1 MPKEYRTI
9 QEVAGPLMLVHGVE
23 GVTYDELGEIELA
36 SGETRRCKV
45 LEVNGSDVL
54 VQLFESSTGI
64 NLSNSKVRFLGR
76 SMELGVSGD
85 MLGRVF
91 DGVGR
96 PIDDG
101 PEILP
106 EERRDIN
113 GKTYIVSLPSALR
126 DEIATELT
134 SALQGLSGCEL
145 ESKEMAFALHYR
157 QAPQQQSAV
166 LELAQRIVQRY
177 PLLALQLGKCV
188 VEIKPRGV
196 NKGEAISAF
205 MQEAP
210 FAGREPVFV
219 GDDLT
224 DEAGF
229 SVVNQLQGMSVK
241 VGAGETQA
249 HWRLADAA
257 AVRTW
262 LQHLAYDA
270 QTERRDDHESF
281 SRSL

>member
-1 MPKEYRTI
+1 MAELDALTHPRRLPL
-9 QEVAGPLMLVHGVE
+9 AGVHG
-23 GVTYDELGEIELA
+23 A
-36 SGETRRCKV
+36 
-45 LEVNGSDVL
+45 
-54 VQLFESSTGI
+54 
-64 NLSNSKVRFLGR
+64 
-76 SMELGVSGD
+76 
-85 MLGRVF
+85 
-91 DGVGR
+91 
-96 PIDDG
+96 
-101 PEILP
+101 
-106 EERRDIN
+106 ERRDIN
-113 GKTYIVSLPSALR
+113 GKTYIVSLPTALR
-126 DEIATELT
+126 DEIAAELT
-134 SALQGLSGCEL
+134 SALEALPGCEL

-157 QAPQQQSAV
+157 RPAAAERRAGAGAADCSALSAAGV
-166 LELAQRIVQRY
+166 TAC
-177 PLLALQLGKCV
+177 KCV

-196 NKGEAISAF
+196 NKGEAITAF
-205 MQEAP
+205 MHEAP

>member
-1 MPKEYRTI
+1 
-9 QEVAGPLMLVHGVE
+9 
-23 GVTYDELGEIELA
+23 
-36 SGETRRCKV
+36 
-45 LEVNGSDVL
+45 
-54 VQLFESSTGI
+54 
-64 NLSNSKVRFLGR
+64 
-76 SMELGVSGD
+76 
-85 MLGRVF
+85 
-91 DGVGR
+91 
-96 PIDDG
+96 
-101 PEILP
+101 
-106 EERRDIN
+106 
-113 GKTYIVSLPSALR
+113 
-126 DEIATELT
+126 
-134 SALQGLSGCEL
+134 
-145 ESKEMAFALHYR
+145 KEMAFALHYR

-196 NKGEAISAF
+196 NKGEAITAF

>member
-1 MPKEYRTI
+1 MSELDALTHPWRLPL
-9 QEVAGPLMLVHGVE
+9 AGVHG
-23 GVTYDELGEIELA
+23 A
-36 SGETRRCKV
+36 
-45 LEVNGSDVL
+45 
-54 VQLFESSTGI
+54 
-64 NLSNSKVRFLGR
+64 
-76 SMELGVSGD
+76 
-85 MLGRVF
+85 
-91 DGVGR
+91 
-96 PIDDG
+96 
-101 PEILP
+101 
-106 EERRDIN
+106 ERRDIN

>member
-1 MPKEYRTI
+1 MGGEQDGARLAMGEVDDQLQYHLLVTKVQRRAGLI
-9 QEVAGPLMLVHGVE
+9 QQDILAGA
-23 GVTYDELGEIELA
+23 DQRA
-36 SGETRRCKV
+36 
-45 LEVNGSDVL
+45 
-54 VQLFESSTGI
+54 
-64 NLSNSKVRFLGR
+64 
-76 SMELGVSGD
+76 
-85 MLGRVF
+85 
-91 DGVGR
+91 
-96 PIDDG
+96 
-101 PEILP
+101 
-106 EERRDIN
+106 
-113 GKTYIVSLPSALR
+113 
-126 DEIATELT
+126 
-134 SALQGLSGCEL
+134 
-145 ESKEMAFALHYR
+145 MAFALHYR

-196 NKGEAISAF
+196 NKGEAITAF

>member
-1 MPKEYRTI
+1 MDNQISVPPALTGNYAFFFDLDGTLADI
-9 QEVAGPLMLVHGVE
+9 QPHPDQVVIPDSTLQALNALAGVHG
-23 GVTYDELGEIELA
+23 A
-36 SGETRRCKV
+36 
-45 LEVNGSDVL
+45 
-54 VQLFESSTGI
+54 
-64 NLSNSKVRFLGR
+64 
-76 SMELGVSGD
+76 
-85 MLGRVF
+85 
-91 DGVGR
+91 
-96 PIDDG
+96 
-101 PEILP
+101 
-106 EERRDIN
+106 ERRDIN
-113 GKTYIVSLPSALR
+113 GKTYIVSLPTALR
-126 DEIATELT
+126 DEIAAELT
-134 SALQGLSGCEL
+134 SALEALQGCEL

-196 NKGEAISAF
+196 NKGEAITAF

-241 VGAGETQA
+241 VGSGETQA

>member
-1 MPKEYRTI
+1 MAELDALTHPWRLPL
-9 QEVAGPLMLVHGVE
+9 AGVHG
-23 GVTYDELGEIELA
+23 A
-36 SGETRRCKV
+36 
-45 LEVNGSDVL
+45 
-54 VQLFESSTGI
+54 
-64 NLSNSKVRFLGR
+64 
-76 SMELGVSGD
+76 
-85 MLGRVF
+85 
-91 DGVGR
+91 
-96 PIDDG
+96 
-101 PEILP
+101 
-106 EERRDIN
+106 ERRDIN
-113 GKTYIVSLPSALR
+113 GKTYIVSLPTALR
-126 DEIATELT
+126 DEIAAELT
-134 SALQGLSGCEL
+134 SALEALPGCEL

-157 QAPQQQSAV
+157 RGPRSSRAPCWSWRSGLFSAIRCWRYS
-166 LELAQRIVQRY
+166 LASAWWRLN
-177 PLLALQLGKCV
+177 PAAST
-188 VEIKPRGV
+188 
-196 NKGEAISAF
+196 KGEAITAF

>member
-1 MPKEYRTI
+1 
-9 QEVAGPLMLVHGVE
+9 
-23 GVTYDELGEIELA
+23 
-36 SGETRRCKV
+36 
-45 LEVNGSDVL
+45 
-54 VQLFESSTGI
+54 
-64 NLSNSKVRFLGR
+64 
-76 SMELGVSGD
+76 
-85 MLGRVF
+85 
-91 DGVGR
+91 
-96 PIDDG
+96 
-101 PEILP
+101 
-106 EERRDIN
+106 
-113 GKTYIVSLPSALR
+113 
-126 DEIATELT
+126 
-134 SALQGLSGCEL
+134 
-145 ESKEMAFALHYR
+145 
-157 QAPQQQSAV
+157 
-166 LELAQRIVQRY
+166 
-177 PLLALQLGKCV
+177 CV

-196 NKGEAISAF
+196 NKGEAITAF

>member
-1 MPKEYRTI
+1 MR
-9 QEVAGPLMLVHGVE
+9 
-23 GVTYDELGEIELA
+23 
-36 SGETRRCKV
+36 
-45 LEVNGSDVL
+45 
-54 VQLFESSTGI
+54 
-64 NLSNSKVRFLGR
+64 
-76 SMELGVSGD
+76 
-85 MLGRVF
+85 
-91 DGVGR
+91 
-96 PIDDG
+96 
-101 PEILP
+101 
-106 EERRDIN
+106 
-113 GKTYIVSLPSALR
+113 
-126 DEIATELT
+126 IAAELT
-134 SALQGLSGCEL
+134 SALEALPDVSWRVKRWLSR
-145 ESKEMAFALHYR
+145 STIA
-157 QAPQQQSAV
+157 APQQQSAV

-196 NKGEAISAF
+196 NKGEAITAF